1 MSERIADRLIELEI
15 IGGEDRDIYV
25 FGIREFFSLLCSF
38 SLTLAIGV
46 LMDMAV
52 ESVVFTCAYFPVRI
66 YAGGYHASTQGRCY
80 VLSLAMVIAALLVIG
95 HADIPGYVS
104 MMVIV
109 ILSFIIYLLSPSE
122 HKNKPL
128 SETERRVYK
137 KRVGKILIGL
147 NVISCIVVIMG
158 FEMIAVSVAMALYLL
173 LMMLIIGT
181 LQRIDVSLHD

>member
-38 SLTLAIGV
+38 SLTLAIGI

-52 ESVVFTCAYFPVRI
+52 ESVVFTSAYFPVRI

-95 HADIPGYVS
+95 HVDIPGYVS

-147 NVISCIVVIMG
+147 NVISCI
-158 FEMIAVSVAMALYLL
+158 AMVMTFGKARLPSIVL
-173 LMMLIIGT
+173 
-181 LQRIDVSLHD
+181 